1 MSAHAIQRQ
10 IAGPGTA
17 PAPTSMSGTGNE
29 HPFIFTDRQGVTG
42 TKMSV
47 ESINLFDHE
56 SVSEVYLN
64 LIWTPIGPLT

>member
-1 MSAHAIQRQ
+1 MLYKDKLQ
-10 IAGPGTA
+10 GPGTA
-17 PAPTSMSGTGNE
+17 PAPTGMSWTGNE
-29 HPFIFTDRQGVTG
+29 RPFIFTDRQGVTG

-64 LIWTPIGPLT
+64 LILTPIGPLT